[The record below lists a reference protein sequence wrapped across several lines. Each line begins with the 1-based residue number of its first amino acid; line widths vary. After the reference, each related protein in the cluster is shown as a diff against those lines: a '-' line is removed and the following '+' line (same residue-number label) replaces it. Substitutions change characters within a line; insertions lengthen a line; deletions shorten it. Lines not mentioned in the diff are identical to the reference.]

1 MQPQVSQAEERVPAH
16 PAHVVP
22 ALVDQPPVLPHLA
35 VLREGRAAV
44 LAEDVPDLVVDP
56 LDVPL
61 QVELPVG
68 LEGALVALGCSSRP
82 WCGPCPS
89 GYARSSPNER
99 YNIQIVA

>member
-44 LAEDVPDLVVDP
+44 LAEDVSDLVVDP

-61 QVELPVG
+61 QVELTVG
-68 LEGALVALGCSSRP
+68 LEGALVALEVLQLLVDALDVRFQP
-82 WCGPCPS
+82 AINFPD
-89 GYARSSPNER
+89 
-99 YNIQIVA
+99 